1 MVKIVQI
8 SDSHLGYRTRRGV
21 INKWAIQN
29 YSKPYEQEIYDLF
42 LKVMTDISNIK
53 NLDFLVYCGDIFH
66 HPSKYSSYP
75 PPEPARRTFK
85 EGLDIFFSNT
95 SNQIPFIYV
104 EGNHG
109 IFRGY
114 EYTPFESHIQA
125 ERHSNLHYYKQR
137 DLLTAINNNEPL
149 KLDFP
154 VKKVRFYLFPY
165 FEFQDYEVYETAY
178 DNWIEKQ
185 HPTEDDGY
193 INIAVAHGSA
203 GDNTLHR
210 KINSNDFDYDY
221 VALGH
226 EHGLK
231 KLSNNH
237 YYSGSLLPM
246 NFKEVNENQGYLLV
260 DINDTTKLLNVERI
274 FTHKLLKRTFE
285 IVQIIANPDQS
296 SSDLEQLINAEL
308 NPFISSEGFDPK
320 TAARLKFNFTGE
332 LTREKNWQINE
343 MMTRIR
349 RDCFSQPDKFNILQ
363 IIWKIIDMSE
373 SFEDDTS
380 PGIIQDYILEHPD
393 EEFKSFVSEKL
404 TEDQTHFN
412 VDKLSQLGMRALKN
426 ALKYMEKEKE
436 V

>member
-29 YSKPYEQEIYDLF
+29 YSKPYEQEIYDTF
-42 LKVMTDISNIK
+42 LKVMTDISLIK
-53 NLDFLVYCGDIFH
+53 NLDFVVHCGDMFH
-66 HPSKYSSYP
+66 HPSRYSSYP

-85 EGLDIFFSNT
+85 EGLDIFFENT
-95 SNQIPFIYV
+95 NNQIPFIYV

-114 EYTPFESHIQA
+114 EYTPFESHIQV
-125 ERHSNLHYYKQR
+125 ERYSNLFYYKQR
-137 DLLTAINNNEPL
+137 DLLTAIKNNEPL

-154 VKKVRFYLFPY
+154 AKKVRFYLFPY
-165 FEFQDYEVYETAY
+165 FEFQDYEVYEVAY
-178 DNWIEKQ
+178 DNWIENQ
-185 HPTEDDGY
+185 HPIKDEGN

-210 KINSNDFDYDY
+210 KISSNDFNYDY

-231 KLSNNH
+231 KLSKNH
-237 YYSGSLLPM
+237 YYSGSLLPL
-246 NFKEVNENQGYLLV
+246 NFKHINENQGYLIV
-260 DINDTTKLLNVERI
+260 DITNDTKLLNVERV
-274 FTHKLLKRTFE
+274 FTDNLLQRSFE
-285 IVQIIANPDQS
+285 ILQIIANPDQS
-296 SSDLEQLINAEL
+296 SSDLEHLINNEL
-308 NPFISSEGFDPK
+308 KKFILDEGFNPK

-332 LTREKNWQINE
+332 VTIEKNWQINE
-343 MMTRIR
+343 MMSRIR
-349 RDCFSQPDKFNILQ
+349 RDCFSQPEKFNILQ

-373 SFEDDTS
+373 TFEDDIS
-380 PGIIQDYILEHPD
+380 AGIIQDYILEYPD

-404 TEDQTHFN
+404 TEDKSHFD
-412 VDKLSQLGMRALKN
+412 VDKLSQMGMKALKN

>member
-1 MVKIVQI
+1 MVKIIQI

-42 LKVMTDISNIK
+42 LKVMTDISLIK
-53 NLDFLVYCGDIFH
+53 NLDFVVHCGDMFH
-66 HPSKYSSYP
+66 HPSKFSSYP
-75 PPEPARRTFK
+75 PPEPARRAFK
-85 EGLDIFFSNT
+85 DGLDIFFDNT

-114 EYTPFESHIQA
+114 EYTPFESHIQV
-125 ERHSNLHYYKQR
+125 ERYSNLHYYKQR
-137 DLLTAINNNEPL
+137 DLLTAIKNNEPL

-154 VKKVRFYLFPY
+154 AKKVRFYLFPY

-178 DNWIEKQ
+178 DNWIENQ
-185 HPTEDDGY
+185 HPIGNEGN

-203 GDNTLHR
+203 GDYTLHR

-231 KLSNNH
+231 KLSKNH

-246 NFKEVNENQGYLLV
+246 NFKEINENQGYLIV
-260 DINDTTKLLNVERI
+260 DINNDTKLLNVERV
-274 FTHKLLKRTFE
+274 FTNKQLQRTFE
-285 IVQIIANPDQS
+285 ILQIIANPDQS
-296 SSDLEQLINAEL
+296 PSDLEHLINNEL
-308 NPFISSEGFDPK
+308 KLFISDEGFNPK

-332 LTREKNWQINE
+332 ITIERNWQINE
-343 MMTRIR
+343 IMSRIR

-363 IIWKIIDMSE
+363 IIWKIVDMSE
-373 SFEDDTS
+373 SFEDDIS

-404 TEDQTHFN
+404 TEDKSHFN

>member
-1 MVKIVQI
+1 MVKIVHL

-21 INKWAIQN
+21 INKWSIQN

-42 LKVMTDISNIK
+42 LKVMTDISLLK
-53 NLDFLVYCGDIFH
+53 NVDFVVHCGDMFH

-75 PPEPARRTFK
+75 PPEPARRAFK
-85 EGLDIFFSNT
+85 EGLDIFFNNT

-114 EYTPFESHIQA
+114 EYTPFESHIQV
-125 ERHSNLHYYKQR
+125 ERYSNLHYYKQR
-137 DLLTAINNNEPL
+137 DLLTAIKNNEPL

-154 VKKVRFYLFPY
+154 AKNVHFYLFPY
-165 FEFQDYEVYETAY
+165 FEFQDYEAYEVAY
-178 DNWIEKQ
+178 DNWIENQ
-185 HPTEDDGY
+185 HPIENDGN

-210 KINSNDFDYDY
+210 KISSNDFNYDF

-231 KLSNNH
+231 KLTKNH

-246 NFKEVNENQGYLLV
+246 NFKEINENQGYLIV
-260 DINDTTKLLNVERI
+260 DIDKKAKSLSIEEISTS
-274 FTHKLLKRTFE
+274 KLLKRTFE
-285 IVQIIANPDQS
+285 IIPIHPSPQHSPA
-296 SSDLEQLINAEL
+296 DLEALISKEL
-308 NPFISSEGFDPK
+308 KRFISDDGFEPK
-320 TAARLKFNFTGE
+320 TAARLKFNFAGE
-332 LTREKNWQINE
+332 VTMEKNWQIND
-343 MMTRIR
+343 MMSRIR

-363 IIWKIIDMSE
+363 ILWKIFDLSE
-373 SFEDDTS
+373 TLEDDIS

-404 TEDQTHFN
+404 TEDKSHYN
-412 VDKLSQLGMRALKN
+412 VDKLSQLGMKALKN
-426 ALKYMEKEKE
+426 ALRYMEKEKE

>member
-1 MVKIVQI
+1 MVKIIQI

-21 INKWAIQN
+21 TNKWAIQN

-42 LKVMTDISNIK
+42 LKVMTDISLIK
-53 NLDFLVYCGDIFH
+53 NLDFVVHCGDMFH

-75 PPEPARRTFK
+75 PPEPARRAFK
-85 EGLDIFFSNT
+85 EGLDIFFNNT

-114 EYTPFESHIQA
+114 EYTPFESHIQV
-125 ERHSNLHYYKQR
+125 ERYSNLHYYKQR
-137 DLLTAINNNEPL
+137 DLLTAIKNNEPL

-154 VKKVRFYLFPY
+154 AKKVHFYLFPY
-165 FEFQDYEVYETAY
+165 FEFKDYEVYETAY
-178 DNWIEKQ
+178 DNWIENQ
-185 HPTEDDGY
+185 HPIGNDGY

-203 GDNTLHR
+203 GDYTLHR

-231 KLSNNH
+231 KVSQNH

-246 NFKEVNENQGYLLV
+246 NFKEINEKQGYLII
-260 DINDTTKLLNVERI
+260 DIDKKAKI
-274 FTHKLLKRTFE
+274 FNIKEISTSKLLKRTFE
-285 IVQIIANPDQS
+285 IIPIHPSPQHTS
-296 SSDLEQLINAEL
+296 GDLEALISKEL
-308 NPFISSEGFDPK
+308 NQFISDDGFDPK

-332 LTREKNWQINE
+332 VTIEKNWQIND
-343 MMTRIR
+343 MMSRIR

-363 IIWKIIDMSE
+363 IIWKIFDLSE
-373 SFEDDTS
+373 SFEDDIS

-393 EEFKSFVSEKL
+393 EEFKTFVSEKL
-404 TEDQTHFN
+404 TEDQSHFN